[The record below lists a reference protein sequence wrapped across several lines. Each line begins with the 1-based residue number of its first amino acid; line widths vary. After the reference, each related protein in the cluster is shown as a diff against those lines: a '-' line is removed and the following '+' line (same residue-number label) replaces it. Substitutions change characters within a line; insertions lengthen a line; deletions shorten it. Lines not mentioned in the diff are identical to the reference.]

1 MVEPAAHNGLVGGS
15 NPSGPTGAAAA
26 LIADF
31 DACDGQRSGSRGA
44 GWRRAVAPA
53 AGLMMTALAVF
64 ALGRLSHEITLDA
77 VLAAVESTGPATLGL
92 AAVLTIISYLILTG
106 YDWLALD
113 HLGYRLPLATVA
125 TAAFTSFTISHTLG
139 MTALTGGSVRYRLYT
154 RVGVAP
160 LDVIL
165 IVALCGWTF
174 WLGLVL
180 AAGIGLTIDPAIAA
194 TVDVLP
200 EAVNRWAGILLLASA
215 TGYAVFAACYR
226 HEIKLFGLRMQLPG
240 WRSTAAQL
248 VVGGLDL
255 VAAAGAL
262 YVLLPDI
269 GLPPFSGVVVIYA
282 VAMIAG
288 ALSHAPGG
296 LGVFETVVLVM
307 LPHMP
312 KENVLAALFMF
323 RVMYTLI
330 PFFVGLAL
338 LARTE
343 LVALSRRRAGLPG
356 HDAVGPV
363 RQAP

>member
-1 MVEPAAHNGLVGGS
+1 MVGGS

-31 DACDGQRSGSRGA
+31 DACDTQRAGGRGFL
-44 GWRRAVAPA
+44 WRHAIAPA
-53 AGLMMTALAVF
+53 AGLLIAALAVF
-64 ALGRLSHEITLDA
+64 ALGRLSREITLDA
-77 VLAAVESTGPATLGL
+77 VLAAMAATGPATLGL

-113 HLGYRLPLATVA
+113 HLGYRLPLSTVA

-139 MTALTGGSVRYRLYT
+139 MTALTGGSVRYRLYS

-180 AAGIGLTIDPAIAA
+180 AAGIGLTLDPAIAA

-200 EAVNRWAGILLLASA
+200 KGLNRWAGILLLASA
-215 TGYAVFAACYR
+215 TGYVVFAACYR
-226 HEIKLFGLRMQLPG
+226 RELKLFGLRMRLPG

-262 YVLLPDI
+262 YVLLPNV

-282 VAMIAG
+282 LAMIAG

-296 LGVFETVVLVM
+296 LGVFETVVVVM

-312 KENVLAALFMF
+312 KEDVLAALFMF

-343 LVALSRRRAGLPG
+343 LVALSRRRAAAAGHADAALSRGGEAPG
-356 HDAVGPV
+356 
-363 RQAP
+363 R

>member
-31 DACDGQRSGSRGA
+31 GACDGQRSGSRA
-44 GWRRAVAPA
+44 GWRRAIAPA
-53 AGLMMTALAVF
+53 AGLMITALAVF

-125 TAAFTSFTISHTLG
+125 TAAFTSFTMSHTLG

-180 AAGIGLTIDPAIAA
+180 AAGVGLTIDPSIAA

-200 EAVNRWAGILLLASA
+200 KAVNRWAGILLLASA

-226 HEIKLFGLRMQLPG
+226 HELKLFGLRMQLPG

-262 YVLLPDI
+262 YVLLPNI

-343 LVALSRRRAGLPG
+343 LVALSRRRAGLG
-356 HDAVGPV
+356 HDAAAPV